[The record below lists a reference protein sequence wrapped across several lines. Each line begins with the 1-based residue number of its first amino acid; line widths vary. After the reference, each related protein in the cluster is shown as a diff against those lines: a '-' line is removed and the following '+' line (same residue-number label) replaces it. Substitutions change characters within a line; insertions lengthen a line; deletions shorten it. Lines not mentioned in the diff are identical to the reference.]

1 MVHVSIPLLLK
12 DVTGGAREA
21 NVTGSTLAEV
31 LAALD
36 AIHPGLAE
44 RIHDGQ
50 KIHPTVALV
59 VDGTIAARGLDT
71 PVGPQSQ
78 VNILPAFGGG

>member
-12 DVTGGAREA
+12 DVTDGAREA
-21 NVTGSTLAEV
+21 NVTSGTLAEV
-31 LAALD
+31 VAALD
-36 AIHPGLAE
+36 AIHPGLAQ
-44 RIHDGQ
+44 RIHNG
-50 KIHPTVALV
+50 KRIHPTVALV

-71 PVGPQSQ
+71 PVGPESQ

>member
-1 MVHVSIPLLLK
+1 MANVSIPLLLK
-12 DVTGGAREA
+12 DVTGGARQAE
-21 NVTGSTLAEV
+21 VTGATLAEV
-31 LAALD
+31 VAALD

-44 RIHDGQ
+44 RIHDGK

-71 PVGPQSQ
+71 PVGPESQ